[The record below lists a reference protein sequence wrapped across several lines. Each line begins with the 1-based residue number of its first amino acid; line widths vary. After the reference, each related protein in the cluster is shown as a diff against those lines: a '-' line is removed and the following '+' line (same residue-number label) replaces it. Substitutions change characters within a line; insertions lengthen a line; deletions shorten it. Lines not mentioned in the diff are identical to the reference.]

1 WTTPTLLWKNTSGSK
16 KNKLI
21 GMVRSMETEFPVIVF
36 NDKLTS
42 KEALSCKPTDFKN
55 EFPATVY
62 NDALKFKS
70 DPSTE
75 PVEIP
80 HRIDEF
86 DLKTKT
92 SLSKSEGLSGR
103 MLMEN
108 IDAQGQSVFTSRA
121 WRRLFEI
128 QGPLV
133 HEVILKF
140 FSTFRFGEA
149 LVDLDTVDEMKTY
162 RDPMLTLCHRLIACS
177 IAERSQAPEKVTVTD
192 LFYLRGTDV
201 GLVSAWVAPRP
212 ERQPNAAV
220 GLLEAAG
227 MLLKLMRVLWMIQ
240 NLCRHRNH
248 HMLSP
253 GLCLR
258 GSLRFVL
265 DCVLSSTAFCLF
277 KDHLLRF
284 AKDKL
289 CQTQNCIA
297 FCLKRLRF
305 EESCVLPQKCCDLI
319 LRFAIADLAFCYRRI
334 MRFAIQDTAFCLE

>member
-1 WTTPTLLWKNTSGSK
+1 MICRLKIINTKPVPVSQAEKPPISIRFRINIGWITPTLLWKNTSGSK

-21 GMVRSMETEFPVIVF
+21 SMVRSVETEFPVIVF

-42 KEALSCKPTDFKN
+42 EEALSCKPTDFKN

-86 DLKTKT
+86 DLKTET
-92 SLSKSEGLSGR
+92 SLSKCNEDEQNVVYFIDLFPFNIIYPDDLKSNKDNDNNEIQSSGVM

-108 IDAQGQSVFTSRA
+108 IDAQGQSLFTSRA

-128 QGPLV
+128 RGPLV
-133 HEVILKF
+133 HELILKF

-149 LVDLDTVDEMKTY
+149 LVDLDTVEEMKTY
-162 RDPMLTLCHRLIACS
+162 RDPMLRLCHRLIACS

-201 GLVSAWVAPRP
+201 GLVSVPYLLARMLTEERLQGLIVIVRDLLVIDMAELDAPEVDEGALDDLEP
-212 ERQPNAAV
+212 MQAPQQP
-220 GLLEAAG
+220 
-227 MLLKLMRVLWMIQ
+227 
-240 NLCRHRNH
+240 H
-248 HMLSP
+248 
-253 GLCLR
+253 
-258 GSLRFVL
+258 
-265 DCVLSSTAFCLF
+265 
-277 KDHLLRF
+277 
-284 AKDKL
+284 
-289 CQTQNCIA
+289 
-297 FCLKRLRF
+297 
-305 EESCVLPQKCCDLI
+305 
-319 LRFAIADLAFCYRRI
+319 AIPMTFP
-334 MRFAIQDTAFCLE
+334 